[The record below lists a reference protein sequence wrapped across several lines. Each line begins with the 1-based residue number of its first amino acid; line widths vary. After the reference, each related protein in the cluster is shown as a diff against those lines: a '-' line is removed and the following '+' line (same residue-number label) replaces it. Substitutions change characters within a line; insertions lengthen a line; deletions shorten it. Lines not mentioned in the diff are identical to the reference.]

1 MILRDSCMI
10 VDWFDK
16 HDLAW
21 SPAPASGGPERAADV
36 YPQTGTHRTG

>member
-1 MILRDSCMI
+1 MFCEDDIHVLRDSCMI

-21 SPAPASGGPERAADV
+21 SPAPASGGPERTADV
-36 YPQTGTHRTG
+36 YS